1 MRIFALTAVFLL
13 SGFTAAQA
21 GPYLCYK
28 AIKKFAKDVKA
39 VKGEI
44 DTFKSDD
51 KGCGQKLAC
60 SGACRQSRRSFKKEL
75 KASTKACKNVCKSE
89 FGKDKRQRRP
99 VISFAKRQ
107 TSSQKRTGRLP
118 RKVDARKTASTR
130 LPLNAEMP
138 RRRWQRHSSTPVRMR
153 LKSLP
158 LATFKQF
165 AIERVSSQRLGPHN
179 VRC

>member
-89 FGKDKRQRRP
+89 FGKDKK
-99 VISFAKRQ
+99 AKKACDKLCKETNKLAKKDWKASEKGRC
-107 TSSQKRTGRLP
+107 QKNC
-118 RKVDARKTASTR
+118 VDKITPECRNATKTLAKA
-130 LPLNAEMP
+130 LLNAGKDAAKVAAAC
-138 RRRWQRHSSTPVRMR
+138 H
-153 LKSLP
+153 L
-158 LATFKQF
+158 
-165 AIERVSSQRLGPHN
+165 
-179 VRC
+179 